1 VPSPAIPTLTH
12 EANSV
17 TSSTTVTDVDQASF
31 QALVLDRSH
40 DVPVVVD
47 FWAAWCGPCRT
58 LGPMLEAAVAAR
70 DGAVVLAKVDVD
82 ANQALAQ
89 AYRVQGIPQV
99 IGFRGG
105 VPVAQFTGVVPQP
118 QLEAFLDQLVPTE
131 ADLAV
136 ARARALPP
144 ADAEAEL
151 RRALELDPGHREA
164 AIGLAELVVG
174 RDPDAALALVAPHRP
189 DPAAEAVVTRVELA
203 RDGGGDLDALRA
215 RVAANGADGEAELD
229 LGRTLA
235 ALGEHDE
242 AIEHL
247 LRAVELGG
255 DAREP
260 ARERLVALFS
270 LLGDGDDRVRAA
282 RPRLAR
288 ALF

>member
-1 VPSPAIPTLTH
+1 VSSSPAVI
-12 EANSV
+12 
-17 TSSTTVTDVDQASF
+17 DVDQASF
-31 QALVLDRSH
+31 QTDVLDRSRE
-40 DVPVVVD
+40 VPVVVD

-58 LGPMLEAAVAAR
+58 LGPMLEAAVARR

-89 AYRVQGIPQV
+89 AFRVQGIPQV
-99 IGFRGG
+99 IGFRDGK
-105 VPVAQFTGVVPQP
+105 PVGQFTGVVPAP
-118 QLEAFLDQLVPTE
+118 QLEAFLDQLVPSE

-136 ARARALPP
+136 ARARALP
-144 ADAEAEL
+144 AAEATAEL
-151 RRALELDPGHREA
+151 RRALELEPGHREA
-164 AIGLAELVVG
+164 AIGLADLLAS
-174 RDPDAALALVAPHRP
+174 DQPDEAIALLAAHRP
-189 DPAAEAVVTRVELA
+189 DPAAEAIVTRIELA
-203 RDGGGDLDALRA
+203 RGGGGDVDALRA
-215 RVAANGADGEAELD
+215 RLANGEVDAATEFE

-255 DAREP
+255 DGREP

-270 LLGDGDDRVRAA
+270 VLGADDDRVRRA